1 MATSLAEIVKDPNYV
16 NANPETQRAIFE
28 KYAPLDPNYSNA
40 NSATQEAIRSKF
52 GITQP
57 KFTPRAATPE
67 QIPGVMPLAQTQ
79 EPSFFERVGAAPE
92 TAARMIYGGL
102 TGLAAAPIALGKE
115 ILTGTPKEQ
124 TARQIMELGS
134 DVPISPA
141 AQANLQT
148 IGNLMPNLPA
158 FIPAVGQAG
167 QVTQG
172 VNALA
177 ARATPAAQR
186 VSQTIQNALVRA
198 PEPQMAGGGAA
209 ETQAALLRAE
219 RAQRQNIPL
228 TKGEQLQS
236 LAQQQLEQDLLKS
249 NKPQLVAPLTNLKQ
263 QQQEAIGRQ
272 FQKLTEATGST
283 VADADPIYLRDV
295 GKLVDKPLMA
305 EYEKS
310 IKNYQTKYTAADN
323 AGETL
328 QEVPYKSLVDYIN
341 KQTPT
346 TRTSLA
352 PILQDTLEQLKIND
366 PNNTGSISIRA
377 LEDVYQNIG
386 KKAQPGTPNSNYGK
400 ELKNLID
407 QSTEGA
413 GGDLYK
419 EARAARRQFAK
430 EFEDVASVAKLV
442 GSKGEDRLVRLSNV
456 FDNVVLGSSKEDIQH
471 ITSLLKRAGPEG
483 EKAINELKGQ
493 TVQWLKGQATGV
505 NGVTKF
511 DSFRKAIDKL
521 EREDKLTEL
530 FGKAG
535 REQILDLR
543 DTVKD
548 ALVKQPGA
556 VNYSNTASAVMR
568 GLENMALRIPGAK
581 TVAELRQD
589 YRTKKQAKEAAT
601 FNALAPTNQNQL
613 VP

>member
-1 MATSLAEIVKDPNYV
+1 MATIEQLGKALVNADAAGDVEAAKMLAAEIKRLRVPSAADIPN
-16 NANPETQRAIFE
+16 AIPKP
-28 KYAPLDPNYSNA
+28 KY
-40 NSATQEAIRSKF
+40 
-52 GITQP
+52 
-57 KFTPRAATPE
+57 
-67 QIPGVMPLAQTQ
+67 Q
-79 EPSFFERVGAAPE
+79 EPSMADRLLGIPEAALSTITGAVAMPVGAIAG
-92 TAARMIYGGL
+92 ILGGRLGQGPNVKAMESVMEAGTYVPRTESGQEYLRSLGQL
-102 TGLAAAPIALGKE
+102 TSGI
-115 ILTGTPKEQ
+115 
-124 TARQIMELGS
+124 
-134 DVPISPA
+134 
-141 AQANLQT
+141 
-148 IGNLMPNLPA
+148 PA
-158 FIPAVGQAG
+158 FVPAVGQAG
-167 QVTQG
+167 QVAQG

-177 ARATPAAQR
+177 TRAAPAAQR
-186 VSQTIQNALVRA
+186 AVQTVQNALVRT
-198 PEPQMAGGGAA
+198 PEPQMGGGGAA
-209 ETQAALLRAE
+209 LTQEALLRAE
-219 RAQRQNIPL
+219 RAQRQGIPL
-228 TKGEQLQS
+228 TKGEQTQS

-272 FQKLTEATGST
+272 FQRLTEATGST

-310 IKNYQTKYTAADN
+310 IANYRSKYNAADN

-328 QEVPYKSLVDYIN
+328 QEVPYQSLKDYIN
-341 KQTPT
+341 KQTST

-366 PNNTGSISIRA
+366 PSGTGNISIRA

-419 EARAARRQFAK
+419 EARAARRQFSK
-430 EFEDVASVAKLV
+430 EFDDVKAVAKLV
-442 GSKGEDRLVRLSNV
+442 GSKGEDRLVRLSDV

-483 EKAINELKGQ
+483 EQAINELKGQ

-511 DSFRKAIDKL
+511 DSFRKAVDKL
-521 EREDKLTEL
+521 EKEDKLTEL
-530 FGKAG
+530 FGKDG

-548 ALVKQPGA
+548 AMVKQPGA
-556 VNYSNTASAVMR
+556 VNYSNTASALMR
-568 GLENMALRIPGAK
+568 GLENIALRVPGAK

-589 YRTKKQAKEAAT
+589 YKTKKQAKEAAT
-601 FNALAPTNQNQL
+601 FNALAPANQNKL

>member
-1 MATSLAEIVKDPNYV
+1 LGEVVMPAPWEAYQSSAGPWS
-16 NANPETQRAIFE
+16 
-28 KYAPLDPNYSNA
+28 KYQVAP
-40 NSATQEAIRSKF
+40 SAADIP
-52 GITQP
+52 GAVPQP
-57 KFTPRAATPE
+57 KY
-67 QIPGVMPLAQTQ
+67 Q
-79 EPSFFERVGAAPE
+79 EPSMADRLLGIPEAALSAITGAVAMPVGAIAG
-92 TAARMIYGGL
+92 ILGGRLGQGPNVKAMESVMEAGTYVPRTESGQEYLRSLGQL
-102 TGLAAAPIALGKE
+102 TSGI
-115 ILTGTPKEQ
+115 
-124 TARQIMELGS
+124 
-134 DVPISPA
+134 
-141 AQANLQT
+141 
-148 IGNLMPNLPA
+148 PA
-158 FIPAVGQAG
+158 FVPAVGQAG
-167 QVTQG
+167 QVAQG

-177 ARATPAAQR
+177 ARSAPAAQR
-186 VSQTIQNALVRA
+186 VAQTVQNALVRT

-209 ETQAALLRAE
+209 LTQEALMRAE
-219 RAQRQNIPL
+219 RAQRQGIPL
-228 TKGEQLQS
+228 TKGEQTQS

-272 FQKLTEATGST
+272 FQRLTEATGST

-310 IKNYQTKYTAADN
+310 IANYRSKYNAADN

-328 QEVPYKSLVDYIN
+328 QEVPYQSLKDYIN

-366 PNNTGSISIRA
+366 PNNTGNISIRA

-419 EARAARRQFAK
+419 EARAARRQFSK
-430 EFEDVASVAKLV
+430 EFDDVRAVAKLV
-442 GSKGEDRLVRLSNV
+442 GSKGEDRLVRLSDV

-483 EKAINELKGQ
+483 EQAINELKGQ

-511 DSFRKAIDKL
+511 DSFRKAVDKL
-521 EREDKLTEL
+521 EKEDKLTEL
-530 FGKAG
+530 FGKDG

-548 ALVKQPGA
+548 AMVKQPGA
-556 VNYSNTASAVMR
+556 INYSNTASALMR
-568 GLENMALRIPGAK
+568 GLENIALRVPGAK

-601 FNALAPTNQNQL
+601 FNALAPANQNKL

>member
-1 MATSLAEIVKDPNYV
+1 LLGIPEAALSTITGAVAMPVGAIAGILGGKLGQGPNVK
-16 NANPETQRAIFE
+16 A
-28 KYAPLDPNYSNA
+28 
-40 NSATQEAIRSKF
+40 
-52 GITQP
+52 
-57 KFTPRAATPE
+57 
-67 QIPGVMPLAQTQ
+67 M
-79 EPSFFERVGAAPE
+79 ERVMEAGTYVPRTE
-92 TAARMIYGGL
+92 SGQEYLRSLGQL
-102 TGLAAAPIALGKE
+102 TSGI
-115 ILTGTPKEQ
+115 
-124 TARQIMELGS
+124 
-134 DVPISPA
+134 
-141 AQANLQT
+141 
-148 IGNLMPNLPA
+148 PA
-158 FIPAVGQAG
+158 FLPAVGQAG
-167 QVTQG
+167 QIAQTA
-172 VNALA
+172 NALA
-177 ARATPAAQR
+177 ARAAPAAQR
-186 VSQTIQNALVRA
+186 AVQTVQNALIRT

-209 ETQAALLRAE
+209 LTQEALLRAE
-219 RAQRQNIPL
+219 RAQRQGIPL
-228 TKGEQLQS
+228 TKGEQTQS

-272 FQKLTEATGST
+272 FQRLTEATGST
-283 VADADPIYLRDV
+283 VADVDPIYLRDV

-310 IKNYQTKYTAADN
+310 IKNYQTKYKAADN

-328 QEVPYKSLVDYIN
+328 QEVSYQSLKDYID

-366 PNNTGSISIRA
+366 PKKTGNISIRA

-413 GGDLYK
+413 GGNLYK
-419 EARAARRQFAK
+419 EARAARRQFSK
-430 EFEDVASVAKLV
+430 EFDDVSAVAKLV
-442 GSKGEDRLVRLSNV
+442 GSKGEDRLVRLSDV

-471 ITSLLKRAGPEG
+471 INSLLKRAGPEG
-483 EKAINELKGQ
+483 EQAINELKGQ

-511 DSFRKAIDKL
+511 DSFRKAVDKL
-521 EREDKLTEL
+521 EKEDKLTEL
-530 FGKAG
+530 FGKDG

-548 ALVKQPGA
+548 AMVKQPGA
-556 VNYSNTASAVMR
+556 VNYSNTASALMR
-568 GLENMALRIPGAK
+568 GLENIALRVPGAK

-589 YRTKKQAKEAAT
+589 YKTKKQAKEAAT
-601 FNALAPTNQNQL
+601 FNALAPANQNKL

>member
-1 MATSLAEIVKDPNYV
+1 MATIEQLGKALINADAAGDVEAAKMLAAEIKRLRVPSAADIPG
-16 NANPETQRAIFE
+16 AI
-28 KYAPLDPNYSNA
+28 P
-40 NSATQEAIRSKF
+40 
-52 GITQP
+52 QP
-57 KFTPRAATPE
+57 KY
-67 QIPGVMPLAQTQ
+67 Q
-79 EPSFFERVGAAPE
+79 EPSMADRLLGIPEAALSTITGAVAMPVGAIAGIFGGRLGQGPNVKATERVMEAGTYVPRTE
-92 TAARMIYGGL
+92 SGQEYLRSLGQL
-102 TGLAAAPIALGKE
+102 TSGI
-115 ILTGTPKEQ
+115 
-124 TARQIMELGS
+124 
-134 DVPISPA
+134 
-141 AQANLQT
+141 
-148 IGNLMPNLPA
+148 PA
-158 FIPAVGQAG
+158 FVPAVGQAG
-167 QVTQG
+167 QIAQTT
-172 VNALA
+172 NALA

-186 VSQTIQNALVRA
+186 VAQTVQNALVRT
-198 PEPQMAGGGAA
+198 PEPQMGGGGAA
-209 ETQAALLRAE
+209 LTQEALLRAE
-219 RAQRQNIPL
+219 RAQRQGIPL
-228 TKGEQLQS
+228 TKGEQTQS

-272 FQKLTEATGST
+272 FQRLTEATGST
-283 VADADPIYLRDV
+283 VADVDPIYLRDV
-295 GKLVDKPLMA
+295 GKIVDAPLMA

-310 IKNYQTKYTAADN
+310 IANYRSKYNAADN

-328 QEVPYKSLVDYIN
+328 QEVPYQSLVDYIN

-366 PNNTGSISIRA
+366 PSGTGNISIRA

-386 KKAQPGTPNSNYGK
+386 KKAQPGTPNSTYGK
-400 ELKNLID
+400 DLKNLID
-407 QSTEGA
+407 QTTEGA

-419 EARAARRQFAK
+419 EARVARRQFAK
-430 EFEDVASVAKLV
+430 EFEDVAAVAKLV

-456 FDNVVLGSSKEDIQH
+456 FDNVVLGSSKEDVQH

-483 EKAINELKGQ
+483 QQAINELKGQ

-511 DSFRKAIDKL
+511 DNFRKAVDKL

-530 FGKAG
+530 FGKDG

-548 ALVKQPGA
+548 AMVKQPGA
-556 VNYSNTASAVMR
+556 VNYSNTASALMR
-568 GLENMALRIPGAK
+568 GLENIALRVPGAK

-589 YRTKKQAKEAAT
+589 YKTKKQAKEAAT
-601 FNALAPTNQNQL
+601 FNALAPANQNKL

>member
-1 MATSLAEIVKDPNYV
+1 MPSILEI
-16 NANPETQRAIFE
+16 RE
-28 KYAPLDPNYSNA
+28 KFPMYSDVPDVQLIDALHQKFYADIPKSDFYKQ
-40 NSATQEAIRSKF
+40 T
-52 GITQP
+52 GISGT
-57 KFTPRAATPE
+57 AS
-67 QIPGVMPLAQTQ
+67 QIPGTITLPPKP
-79 EPSFFERVGAAPE
+79 EPSFFERVGALPE
-92 TAARMIYGGL
+92 TAARVIYGGL
-102 TGLAAAPIALGKE
+102 TSMAAAPIALGKE
-115 ILTGTPKEQ
+115 MLTGTPKEQ
-124 TARQIMELGS
+124 TARQIMELGGN
-134 DVPISPA
+134 VPINPA
-141 AQANLQT
+141 TQANLQAV
-148 IGNLMPNLPA
+148 GNLMPNLPA
-158 FIPAVGQAG
+158 FVPAVGQAG
-167 QVTQG
+167 QIAQTA
-172 VNALA
+172 NALA
-177 ARATPAAQR
+177 ARAAPTAQR
-186 VSQTIQNALVRA
+186 AVQTVQNALVRT
-198 PEPQMAGGGAA
+198 PETQMGGGGAA
-209 ETQAALLRAE
+209 LTQEALLRAE
-219 RAQRQNIPL
+219 RAQRQGIPL
-228 TKGEQLQS
+228 TKGEQTQS

-272 FQKLTEATGST
+272 FQRLTEATGST
-283 VADADPIYLRDV
+283 VADVDPIYLRDV

-310 IKNYQTKYTAADN
+310 IKNYQTKYKAADN

-328 QEVPYKSLVDYIN
+328 QEVSYQSLKDYIN

-366 PNNTGSISIRA
+366 PNGTGNISIRA

-386 KKAQPGTPNSNYGK
+386 KKAQPGTPNSNYAK

-407 QSTEGA
+407 KSTEGA

-419 EARAARRQFAK
+419 EARAARRQFSK
-430 EFEDVASVAKLV
+430 EFDDVSAVAKLV
-442 GSKGEDRLVRLSNV
+442 GSKGEDRLVRLSDV
-456 FDNVVLGSSKEDIQH
+456 FDNVVLGSSKEDVQH

-483 EKAINELKGQ
+483 EQAINELKGQ

-511 DSFRKAIDKL
+511 DSFRKAVDKL
-521 EREDKLTEL
+521 EKEDKLTEL
-530 FGKAG
+530 FGKDG

-548 ALVKQPGA
+548 AMVKQPGA
-556 VNYSNTASAVMR
+556 VNYSNTASALMR
-568 GLENMALRIPGAK
+568 GLENIALRVPGAK

-589 YRTKKQAKEAAT
+589 YKTKKQAKEAAT
-601 FNALAPTNQNQL
+601 FNALAPTNQNKL

>member
-1 MATSLAEIVKDPNYV
+1 MPAPWEAYQSSSGPWS
-16 NANPETQRAIFE
+16 
-28 KYAPLDPNYSNA
+28 KYQVGPSPAD
-40 NSATQEAIRSKF
+40 
-52 GITQP
+52 
-57 KFTPRAATPE
+57 
-67 QIPGVMPLAQTQ
+67 IPGAVAQPQVQ

-102 TGLAAAPIALGKE
+102 TGLAAAPIGLGKE

-134 DVPISPA
+134 NVPISPA

-158 FIPAVGQAG
+158 FVPAVGQAG
-167 QVTQG
+167 QVAQS

-186 VSQTIQNALVRA
+186 VAQTVQNALVRA

-209 ETQAALLRAE
+209 LTQEALLRAE
-219 RAQRQNIPL
+219 RAQRQGIPL

-283 VADADPIYLRDV
+283 VADVDPIYLRDV
-295 GKLVDKPLMA
+295 GKIVDAPLMA
-305 EYEKS
+305 EYKKS
-310 IKNYQTKYTAADN
+310 IANYRSKYNAADN

-328 QEVPYKSLVDYIN
+328 QEVPYQSLKDYIDQ
-341 KQTPT
+341 QTPT

-366 PNNTGSISIRA
+366 PKNTGNISIRA

-386 KKAQPGTPNSNYGK
+386 KKSQPGTPNSTYGK
-400 ELKNLID
+400 DLKGLID
-407 QSTEGA
+407 QATEGA

-430 EFEDVASVAKLV
+430 EFEDVAAVAKLV

-456 FDNVVLGSSKEDIQH
+456 FDNVVLGSTKEDVQH

-483 EKAINELKGQ
+483 QQAINELKGQ

-505 NGVTKF
+505 NGITKF
-511 DSFRKAIDKL
+511 DNFRKAVDKL

-530 FGKAG
+530 FGKDG

-556 VNYSNTASAVMR
+556 VNYSNTASALMR
-568 GLENMALRIPGAK
+568 GLENIALRVPGAK

-613 VP
+613 AP

>member
-1 MATSLAEIVKDPNYV
+1 MATIEQLGKALVNADAAGDVEAAKMLAAEIKRMRVP
-16 NANPETQRAIFE
+16 
-28 KYAPLDPNYSNA
+28 
-40 NSATQEAIRSKF
+40 SAADIPSAVP
-52 GITQP
+52 QP
-57 KFTPRAATPE
+57 KY
-67 QIPGVMPLAQTQ
+67 Q
-79 EPSFFERVGAAPE
+79 EPSMADRLLGIPEAALSTITGAVAMPVGAIAG
-92 TAARMIYGGL
+92 ILGGRLGQGPNVKAMESVMEAGTYVPRTESGQEYLRSLGQL
-102 TGLAAAPIALGKE
+102 TSGI
-115 ILTGTPKEQ
+115 
-124 TARQIMELGS
+124 
-134 DVPISPA
+134 
-141 AQANLQT
+141 
-148 IGNLMPNLPA
+148 PA

-167 QVTQG
+167 QVAQG

-177 ARATPAAQR
+177 ARSAPAAQR
-186 VSQTIQNALVRA
+186 VAQTVQNALVRA
-198 PEPQMAGGGAA
+198 PEPQMSGGGAA
-209 ETQAALLRAE
+209 LTQEALLRAE
-219 RAQRQNIPL
+219 RAQRQGIPL
-228 TKGEQLQS
+228 TKGEQTQS

-272 FQKLTEATGST
+272 FQRLTEATGST

-310 IKNYQTKYTAADN
+310 IANYRSKYNAADN

-328 QEVPYKSLVDYIN
+328 QEVPYQSLKDYIN

-366 PNNTGSISIRA
+366 PNNTGNISIRA

-419 EARAARRQFAK
+419 EARAARRQFSK
-430 EFEDVASVAKLV
+430 EFDDVRAVAKLV
-442 GSKGEDRLVRLSNV
+442 GSKGEDRLVRLSDV

-483 EKAINELKGQ
+483 EQAINELKGQ

-511 DSFRKAIDKL
+511 DSFRKAVDKL
-521 EREDKLTEL
+521 EKEDKLTEL
-530 FGKAG
+530 FGKDG

-548 ALVKQPGA
+548 AMVKQLGA
-556 VNYSNTASAVMR
+556 VNYSNTASALMR
-568 GLENMALRIPGAK
+568 GLENIALRVPGAK

-601 FNALAPTNQNQL
+601 FNALAPTNQNKL

>member
-1 MATSLAEIVKDPNYV
+1 LGETIMAGPWEAYQSSAGPWSKYQVKPSVGPAD
-16 NANPETQRAIFE
+16 
-28 KYAPLDPNYSNA
+28 
-40 NSATQEAIRSKF
+40 
-52 GITQP
+52 
-57 KFTPRAATPE
+57 
-67 QIPGVMPLAQTQ
+67 IPGAIPQPTVE
-79 EPSFFERVGAAPE
+79 EPSFGARVAAIPE
-92 TAARMIYGGL
+92 TVARTIYGGL
-102 TGLAAAPIALGKE
+102 TGLIGAPIALGQE
-115 ILTGTPKEQ
+115 IITGTPKEQ
-124 TARQIMELGS
+124 TFGKFMALGGQ
-134 DVPISPA
+134 VPVSPG
-141 AQANLQT
+141 AQANLQSFGDLT
-148 IGNLMPNLPA
+148 SGLPA
-158 FIPAVGQAG
+158 FVPAIGQAG
-167 QVTQG
+167 QVAQG

-177 ARATPAAQR
+177 TRVSPTAQR
-186 VSQTIQNALVRA
+186 AVQTMQNALARA

-219 RAQRQNIPL
+219 RAQRQGIPL

-236 LAQQQLEQDLLKS
+236 LTQQQLEQDLLKS
-249 NKPQLVAPLTNLKQ
+249 SKPELVTPLTNLKQ

-272 FQKLTEATGST
+272 FQKLTEATGAT
-283 VADADPIYLRDV
+283 VADVDPVYLRDV
-295 GKLVDKPLMA
+295 GKIVDKPLMA
-305 EYEKS
+305 EYKKS
-310 IKNYQTKYTAADN
+310 IANYRSKYNDADN

-328 QEVPYKSLVDYIN
+328 QEVPYQSLVDYIN

-366 PNNTGSISIRA
+366 PKNTGNISIRA

-386 KKAQPGTPNSNYGK
+386 KKAQPGTPNSTYGK
-400 ELKNLID
+400 DLKNLID
-407 QSTEGA
+407 QATEGA

-456 FDNVVLGSSKEDIQH
+456 FDNVVLGSTKEDVQH
-471 ITSLLKRAGPEG
+471 ITGLLKRAGEDG
-483 EKAINELKGQ
+483 QQAINELKGQ
-493 TVQWLKGQATGV
+493 TIQWLKGQATGV
-505 NGVTKF
+505 NGITKF
-511 DSFRKAIDKL
+511 DNFRKAVDKL

-556 VNYSNTASAVMR
+556 VNYSNTANAVMR

-589 YRTKKQAKEAAT
+589 YITKKQAKEAAN
-601 FNALAPTNQNQL
+601 FNALSQGNQNKL
-613 VP
+613 RP

>member
-1 MATSLAEIVKDPNYV
+1 MATIEQLGKALINADAAGDVEAAKMLAAEIKRLRVP
-16 NANPETQRAIFE
+16 
-28 KYAPLDPNYSNA
+28 
-40 NSATQEAIRSKF
+40 SAADIP
-52 GITQP
+52 GAVPQP
-57 KFTPRAATPE
+57 KY
-67 QIPGVMPLAQTQ
+67 Q
-79 EPSFFERVGAAPE
+79 EPSMADRLLGIPEAGLSALTGAVAMPVGAIAGILGGKLGQGPNVKAMERVMEAGTYVPRTE
-92 TAARMIYGGL
+92 SGQEYLRSLGQL
-102 TGLAAAPIALGKE
+102 TSGI
-115 ILTGTPKEQ
+115 
-124 TARQIMELGS
+124 
-134 DVPISPA
+134 
-141 AQANLQT
+141 
-148 IGNLMPNLPA
+148 PA
-158 FIPAVGQAG
+158 FVPAVGQAG
-167 QVTQG
+167 QVAQG

-186 VSQTIQNALVRA
+186 VAQTVQNALVRA

-209 ETQAALLRAE
+209 LTQEALLRAE
-219 RAQRQNIPL
+219 RAQRQGIPL
-228 TKGEQLQS
+228 TKGEQTQS

-272 FQKLTEATGST
+272 FQRLTEATGST
-283 VADADPIYLRDV
+283 VADVDPIYLRDV
-295 GKLVDKPLMA
+295 GKIVDAPLMA

-310 IKNYQTKYTAADN
+310 IANYRSKYNAADN

-328 QEVPYKSLVDYIN
+328 QEVPYQSLVDYIN

-366 PNNTGSISIRA
+366 PNGTGNISIRA

-386 KKAQPGTPNSNYGK
+386 KKAQPGTPNSTYGK
-400 ELKNLID
+400 DLKGLID
-407 QSTEGA
+407 QTTEGA

-419 EARAARRQFAK
+419 EARLARRQFAK
-430 EFEDVASVAKLV
+430 EFEDVAAVAKLV

-456 FDNVVLGSSKEDIQH
+456 FDNVVLGSSKEDVQH

-483 EKAINELKGQ
+483 QQAINELKGQ

-511 DSFRKAIDKL
+511 DNFRKAVDKL

-530 FGKAG
+530 FGKDG

-548 ALVKQPGA
+548 AMVKQPGA
-556 VNYSNTASAVMR
+556 VNYSNTASALMR
-568 GLENMALRIPGAK
+568 GLENIALRVPGAK

-601 FNALAPTNQNQL
+601 FNALAPTNQNKL

>member
-1 MATSLAEIVKDPNYV
+1 MATLEQLGMALV
-16 NANPETQRAIFE
+16 NADA
-28 KYAPLDPNYSNA
+28 AGDV
-40 NSATQEAIRSKF
+40 EAAKMLASEIKRM
-52 GITQP
+52 QAAP
-57 KFTPRAATPE
+57 KFTSRAATPE
-67 QIPGVMPLAQTQ
+67 QIPGVMPLTQAQ

-134 DVPISPA
+134 GVPISPA

-158 FIPAVGQAG
+158 FIPAVGQSS
-167 QVTQG
+167 QVAQG

-177 ARATPAAQR
+177 ARSVPAAQR
-186 VSQTIQNALVRA
+186 AVQTVQNALVRA
-198 PEPQMAGGGAA
+198 PKPQMAGGGAA
-209 ETQAALLRAE
+209 LTQEALLRAE
-219 RAQRQNIPL
+219 RAQRQGIPL
-228 TKGEQLQS
+228 TKGEQLQD

-249 NKPQLVAPLTNLKQ
+249 NKPPLVAPLTNLKQ

-283 VADADPIYLRDV
+283 VADVDPIYLRDV
-295 GKLVDKPLMA
+295 GKIVDKPLMA

-310 IKNYQTKYTAADN
+310 IANYGSKYKAADN

-328 QEVPYKSLVDYIN
+328 QEVPYQSLVEYIN

-386 KKAQPGTPNSNYGK
+386 KKAQPGTPNSTYGK
-400 ELKNLID
+400 DLKNLID
-407 QSTEGA
+407 QATEGA

-442 GSKGEDRLVRLSNV
+442 GSKGEDRIVWLSDV
-456 FDNVVLGSSKEDIQH
+456 FDRVVLGSSKEDIQH

-483 EKAINELKGQ
+483 EQAINELKGQ

-556 VNYSNTASAVMR
+556 VNYSNTASAMMR

>member
-1 MATSLAEIVKDPNYV
+1 MPAPWEAYQSSVGPWS
-16 NANPETQRAIFE
+16 
-28 KYAPLDPNYSNA
+28 KYQVSPSPAD
-40 NSATQEAIRSKF
+40 
-52 GITQP
+52 
-57 KFTPRAATPE
+57 
-67 QIPGVMPLAQTQ
+67 IPGSIPQPDVVQ
-79 EPSFFERVGAAPE
+79 EPSFFERIGAAPE

-102 TGLAAAPIALGKE
+102 TGIAAAPIGLGKE

-134 DVPISPA
+134 NVPISPA

-158 FIPAVGQAG
+158 FVPAVGQAG
-167 QVTQG
+167 QVAQG
-172 VNALA
+172 VNALT

-186 VSQTIQNALVRA
+186 VAQTVQNALVRT
-198 PEPQMAGGGAA
+198 PESQMSGGGAA
-209 ETQAALLRAE
+209 LTQEALLRAE
-219 RAQRQNIPL
+219 RAQRQGIPL

-283 VADADPIYLRDV
+283 VADVDPIYLRDV
-295 GKLVDKPLMA
+295 GKIVDAPLMA
-305 EYEKS
+305 EYKKS
-310 IKNYQTKYTAADN
+310 IANYRSKYNAADN

-328 QEVPYKSLVDYIN
+328 QEVPYQSLKDYIN
-341 KQTPT
+341 QQTPT

-366 PNNTGSISIRA
+366 PNNTGNISIRA

-386 KKAQPGTPNSNYGK
+386 KKAQPGTPNSTYGK
-400 ELKNLID
+400 DLKNLID
-407 QSTEGA
+407 QTTEGA
-413 GGDLYK
+413 GGDLYR
-419 EARAARRQFAK
+419 EARTARRQFAK

-442 GSKGEDRLVRLSNV
+442 GSKGEDRLVRLSDI
-456 FDNVVLGSSKEDIQH
+456 FDNVVLGSSKEDVQH

-483 EKAINELKGQ
+483 QQAINELKGQ

-505 NGVTKF
+505 NGITKF
-511 DSFRKAIDKL
+511 DNFRKAVDKL
-521 EREDKLTEL
+521 EKEDKLTEL
-530 FGKAG
+530 FGKDG

-548 ALVKQPGA
+548 AMVKQPGA
-556 VNYSNTASAVMR
+556 VNYSNTASALMR
-568 GLENMALRIPGAK
+568 GLENIALRVPGAK

-601 FNALAPTNQNQL
+601 FNALAPANQNKL
-613 VP
+613 AP

>member
-1 MATSLAEIVKDPNYV
+1 MPAPWEAYQSSAGPWS
-16 NANPETQRAIFE
+16 
-28 KYAPLDPNYSNA
+28 KYQVAP
-40 NSATQEAIRSKF
+40 SAADIP
-52 GITQP
+52 GAVPQP
-57 KFTPRAATPE
+57 KY
-67 QIPGVMPLAQTQ
+67 Q
-79 EPSFFERVGAAPE
+79 EPSMADRLLGIPEAALSTITGAVAMPVGAIAGIFGGRLGQGPNVKATERVMEAGTYVPRTE
-92 TAARMIYGGL
+92 SGQEYLRSLGQL
-102 TGLAAAPIALGKE
+102 TSGI
-115 ILTGTPKEQ
+115 
-124 TARQIMELGS
+124 
-134 DVPISPA
+134 
-141 AQANLQT
+141 
-148 IGNLMPNLPA
+148 PA
-158 FIPAVGQAG
+158 FVPAIGQAG
-167 QVTQG
+167 QVAQG
-172 VNALA
+172 FNALA
-177 ARATPAAQR
+177 TRATPAAQR
-186 VSQTIQNALVRA
+186 VAQTVQNALVRT
-198 PEPQMAGGGAA
+198 PEPQMGGGGAA
-209 ETQAALLRAE
+209 LTQEALLRAE
-219 RAQRQNIPL
+219 RAQRQGIPL

-272 FQKLTEATGST
+272 FQRLTEATGST
-283 VADADPIYLRDV
+283 VADVDPIYLRDV
-295 GKLVDKPLMA
+295 GKIVDAPLMA

-310 IKNYQTKYTAADN
+310 IANYRSKYNAADN

-328 QEVPYKSLVDYIN
+328 QEVPYQSLVDYIE

-366 PNNTGSISIRA
+366 PNNTGNISIRA

-386 KKAQPGTPNSNYGK
+386 KKAQPGTPNSTYGK
-400 ELKNLID
+400 DLKGLID
-407 QSTEGA
+407 ETTEGA

-430 EFEDVASVAKLV
+430 EFEDVAAVAKLV

-456 FDNVVLGSSKEDIQH
+456 FDNVVLGSSKEDVQH

-483 EKAINELKGQ
+483 QQAINELKGQ

-511 DSFRKAIDKL
+511 DNFRKAVDKL

-530 FGKAG
+530 FGKDG

-548 ALVKQPGA
+548 AMVKQPGA
-556 VNYSNTASAVMR
+556 VNYSNTASALMR
-568 GLENMALRIPGAK
+568 GLENIALRVPGAK

-589 YRTKKQAKEAAT
+589 YKTKKQAKEAAT
-601 FNALAPTNQNQL
+601 FNALAPANQNKL

>member
-1 MATSLAEIVKDPNYV
+1 MATIEQLGKALVNADAAGDVEAAKMLAAEIKRLRVP
-16 NANPETQRAIFE
+16 
-28 KYAPLDPNYSNA
+28 
-40 NSATQEAIRSKF
+40 SAADIP
-52 GITQP
+52 GAVPQP
-57 KFTPRAATPE
+57 KY
-67 QIPGVMPLAQTQ
+67 Q
-79 EPSFFERVGAAPE
+79 EPSMADRLLGIPEAALSTITGAVAMPVGAIAGIFGGRLGQGPNVKATERVMEAGTYVPRTE
-92 TAARMIYGGL
+92 SGQEYLRSLGQL
-102 TGLAAAPIALGKE
+102 TSGI
-115 ILTGTPKEQ
+115 
-124 TARQIMELGS
+124 
-134 DVPISPA
+134 
-141 AQANLQT
+141 
-148 IGNLMPNLPA
+148 PA
-158 FIPAVGQAG
+158 FVPAVGQAG
-167 QVTQG
+167 QVAQG

-177 ARATPAAQR
+177 TRAAPAAQR
-186 VSQTIQNALVRA
+186 VSQTVQNALVRT
-198 PEPQMAGGGAA
+198 PEPQMGGGGAA
-209 ETQAALLRAE
+209 ETRAAMLRQE
-219 RAQRQNIPL
+219 RAQRQGIPL
-228 TKGEQLQS
+228 SKGEQLQD
-236 LAQQQLEQDLLKS
+236 LAQQQAEQDLIKS
-249 NKPQLVAPLTNLKQ
+249 GKPELVVPLTNLKQ
-263 QQQEAIGRQ
+263 RQQEAIGRQ
-272 FQKLTEATGST
+272 FQRLTEATGST

-310 IKNYQTKYTAADN
+310 IANYRSKYNAADN

-328 QEVPYKSLVDYIN
+328 QEVPYQSLKDYIN

-366 PNNTGSISIRA
+366 PNNTGNISIRA

-419 EARAARRQFAK
+419 EARAARRQFSK
-430 EFEDVASVAKLV
+430 EFDDVRAVAKLV
-442 GSKGEDRLVRLSNV
+442 GSKGEDRLVRLSDV

-483 EKAINELKGQ
+483 QQAINELKGQ

-511 DSFRKAIDKL
+511 DSFRKAVDKL
-521 EREDKLTEL
+521 EKEDKLTEL
-530 FGKAG
+530 FGKDG

-548 ALVKQPGA
+548 AMVKQPGA
-556 VNYSNTASAVMR
+556 VNYSNTASALMR
-568 GLENMALRIPGAK
+568 GLENIALRVPGAK

-589 YRTKKQAKEAAT
+589 YKTKKQAKEAAT
-601 FNALAPTNQNQL
+601 FNALAPANQNKL
-613 VP
+613 AP

>member
-1 MATSLAEIVKDPNYV
+1 MPAPWEAYQSSAGPWS
-16 NANPETQRAIFE
+16 
-28 KYAPLDPNYSNA
+28 KYQVAP
-40 NSATQEAIRSKF
+40 SAADIP
-52 GITQP
+52 GAVPQP
-57 KFTPRAATPE
+57 KY
-67 QIPGVMPLAQTQ
+67 Q
-79 EPSFFERVGAAPE
+79 EPSMADRLLGIPEAALSAITGAVAMPVGAIAG
-92 TAARMIYGGL
+92 ILGGRLGQGPNVKAMESVMEAGTYVPRTESGQEYLRSLGQL
-102 TGLAAAPIALGKE
+102 TSGI
-115 ILTGTPKEQ
+115 
-124 TARQIMELGS
+124 
-134 DVPISPA
+134 
-141 AQANLQT
+141 
-148 IGNLMPNLPA
+148 PA
-158 FIPAVGQAG
+158 FVPAVGQAG
-167 QVTQG
+167 QVAQG

-177 ARATPAAQR
+177 ARSAPAAQR
-186 VSQTIQNALVRA
+186 VAQTVQNALVRT

-209 ETQAALLRAE
+209 LTQEALMRAE
-219 RAQRQNIPL
+219 RAQRQGIPL
-228 TKGEQLQS
+228 TKGEQTQS

-272 FQKLTEATGST
+272 FQRLTEATGST

-310 IKNYQTKYTAADN
+310 IANYRSKYNAADN

-328 QEVPYKSLVDYIN
+328 QEVPYQSLKDYIN

-366 PNNTGSISIRA
+366 PNNTGNISIRA

-419 EARAARRQFAK
+419 EARAARRQFSK
-430 EFEDVASVAKLV
+430 EFDDVRAVAKLV
-442 GSKGEDRLVRLSNV
+442 GSKGEDRLVRLSDV

-483 EKAINELKGQ
+483 EQAINELKGQ

-511 DSFRKAIDKL
+511 DSFRKAVDKL
-521 EREDKLTEL
+521 EKEDKLTEL
-530 FGKAG
+530 FGKDG

-548 ALVKQPGA
+548 AMVKQPGA
-556 VNYSNTASAVMR
+556 INYSNTASALMR
-568 GLENMALRIPGAK
+568 GLENIALRVPGAK

-601 FNALAPTNQNQL
+601 FNALAPANQNKL

>member
-1 MATSLAEIVKDPNYV
+1 MAENPFAQFVKQPNPFAQFV
-16 NANPETQRAIFE
+16 
-28 KYAPLDPNYSNA
+28 K
-40 NSATQEAIRSKF
+40 
-52 GITQP
+52 P
-57 KFTPRAATPE
+57 KATPAD
-67 QIPGVMPLAQTQ
+67 IPGAVEQPALAQ
-79 EPSFFERVGAAPE
+79 EPSMADRLLGIPEAALSTITGAVAMPVGAIAGILGGRLGQGPNVKATERVMEAGTYVPRTE
-92 TAARMIYGGL
+92 SGQEYLRSLGQL
-102 TGLAAAPIALGKE
+102 TSGI
-115 ILTGTPKEQ
+115 
-124 TARQIMELGS
+124 
-134 DVPISPA
+134 
-141 AQANLQT
+141 
-148 IGNLMPNLPA
+148 PA
-158 FIPAVGQAG
+158 FVPAVGQAG
-167 QVTQG
+167 QVAQG

-177 ARATPAAQR
+177 TRAAPAAQR
-186 VSQTIQNALVRA
+186 AVQTVQNALVRT
-198 PEPQMAGGGAA
+198 PEPQMGGGGAA
-209 ETQAALLRAE
+209 LTQEALLRAE
-219 RAQRQNIPL
+219 RAQRQGIPL

-283 VADADPIYLRDV
+283 VADVDPIYLRDV

-310 IKNYQTKYTAADN
+310 IKNYQTKYKAADN

-328 QEVPYKSLVDYIN
+328 QEVPYQSLKDYIN

-366 PNNTGSISIRA
+366 PNNTGNISIRA

-419 EARAARRQFAK
+419 EARAARRQFSK
-430 EFEDVASVAKLV
+430 EFDDVKAVAKLV
-442 GSKGEDRLVRLSNV
+442 GSKGEDRLVRLSDI
-456 FDNVVLGSSKEDIQH
+456 FDNVVLGSSKEDVQH

-483 EKAINELKGQ
+483 QQAINELKGQ

-511 DSFRKAIDKL
+511 DSFRKAVDKL
-521 EREDKLTEL
+521 EKEDKLTEL
-530 FGKAG
+530 FGKDG

-548 ALVKQPGA
+548 AMVKQPGA
-556 VNYSNTASAVMR
+556 VNYSNTASALMR
-568 GLENMALRIPGAK
+568 GLENIALRVPGAK

-589 YRTKKQAKEAAT
+589 YKTKKQAKEAAT
-601 FNALAPTNQNQL
+601 FNALAPANQNKL

>member
-1 MATSLAEIVKDPNYV
+1 MATIEQLGKALVNADAAGDVEAAKMLAAEIKRMRVP
-16 NANPETQRAIFE
+16 
-28 KYAPLDPNYSNA
+28 
-40 NSATQEAIRSKF
+40 SAAEIPGAVS
-52 GITQP
+52 QP
-57 KFTPRAATPE
+57 KY
-67 QIPGVMPLAQTQ
+67 Q
-79 EPSFFERVGAAPE
+79 EPSIADRLLGIPEAGLSALTGAVAMPVGAIAGILGGRLGQGPNVKAMERVMEVGTYVPRTE
-92 TAARMIYGGL
+92 SGQEYLRSLGQL
-102 TGLAAAPIALGKE
+102 TSGI
-115 ILTGTPKEQ
+115 
-124 TARQIMELGS
+124 
-134 DVPISPA
+134 
-141 AQANLQT
+141 
-148 IGNLMPNLPA
+148 PA
-158 FIPAVGQAG
+158 FVPAIGQAG
-167 QVTQG
+167 QVAQS

-177 ARATPAAQR
+177 AQATPAAQR
-186 VSQTIQNALVRA
+186 AVQTVQNALVRT

-209 ETQAALLRAE
+209 LTQEALLRAE
-219 RAQRQNIPL
+219 RAQRQGIPL
-228 TKGEQLQS
+228 TKGEQTQS

-272 FQKLTEATGST
+272 FQRLTEATGST
-283 VADADPIYLRDV
+283 VADVDPIYLRDV
-295 GKLVDKPLMA
+295 GKIVDAPLMA
-305 EYEKS
+305 EYQKS
-310 IKNYQTKYTAADN
+310 INNYRSKYNAADN

-328 QEVPYKSLVDYIN
+328 QEVPYQSLVDYIN
-341 KQTPT
+341 QQTPT

-352 PILQDTLEQLKIND
+352 PILQDTLEQLRIND
-366 PNNTGSISIRA
+366 PDGTGNISIRA

-386 KKAQPGTPNSNYGK
+386 KKAQPGTPNSTYGK
-400 ELKNLID
+400 DLKGLID
-407 QSTEGA
+407 ETTEGA

-430 EFEDVASVAKLV
+430 EFEDVAAVAKLV
-442 GSKGEDRLVRLSNV
+442 GSKGEDRLVRLSSV
-456 FDNVVLGSSKEDIQH
+456 FDNVVLGSSKEDVQH

-483 EKAINELKGQ
+483 QQAINELKGQ

-511 DSFRKAIDKL
+511 DNFRKAVDKL

-530 FGKAG
+530 FGKDG

-548 ALVKQPGA
+548 AMVKQPGA
-556 VNYSNTASAVMR
+556 VNYSNTASALMR
-568 GLENMALRIPGAK
+568 GLENIALRVPGAK

-601 FNALAPTNQNQL
+601 FNALAPTNQNKL

>member
-1 MATSLAEIVKDPNYV
+1 MATIEQLGKALINADAAGDVEAAKMLAAEIKRMRVP
-16 NANPETQRAIFE
+16 
-28 KYAPLDPNYSNA
+28 
-40 NSATQEAIRSKF
+40 SAADIP
-52 GITQP
+52 GAVPQP
-57 KFTPRAATPE
+57 KY
-67 QIPGVMPLAQTQ
+67 Q
-79 EPSFFERVGAAPE
+79 EPSMADRLLGIPEAALSTITGAAAMPVGAIAG
-92 TAARMIYGGL
+92 ILGGKLGQGPNVKAMENVMEAGTYVPRTESGQQYLRSLGQL
-102 TGLAAAPIALGKE
+102 TSGI
-115 ILTGTPKEQ
+115 
-124 TARQIMELGS
+124 
-134 DVPISPA
+134 
-141 AQANLQT
+141 
-148 IGNLMPNLPA
+148 PA
-158 FIPAVGQAG
+158 FVPAVGQAG
-167 QVTQG
+167 QVAQG

-177 ARATPAAQR
+177 ARAAPAAQR
-186 VSQTIQNALVRA
+186 VAQTVQNALVRT
-198 PEPQMAGGGAA
+198 PEPQMSGGGAA
-209 ETQAALLRAE
+209 LTQEALLRAE
-219 RAQRQNIPL
+219 RAQRQGIPL
-228 TKGEQLQS
+228 TKGEQTQS

-249 NKPQLVAPLTNLKQ
+249 NKPQLVAPLINLKQ

-272 FQKLTEATGST
+272 FQRLTEATGST
-283 VADADPIYLRDV
+283 VADVDPIYLRDV
-295 GKLVDKPLMA
+295 GKIVDAPLMA

-310 IKNYQTKYTAADN
+310 IANYRSKYNAADN

-328 QEVPYKSLVDYIN
+328 QEVPYQSLVDYIN

-352 PILQDTLEQLKIND
+352 PILQDTFEQLKIND
-366 PNNTGSISIRA
+366 PNGTGNISIRA

-386 KKAQPGTPNSNYGK
+386 KKAQPGTPNSTYGK
-400 ELKNLID
+400 DLKNLID
-407 QSTEGA
+407 QTTEGA

-430 EFEDVASVAKLV
+430 EFEDVAAVAKLV

-456 FDNVVLGSSKEDIQH
+456 FDNVVLGSSKEDVQH

-483 EKAINELKGQ
+483 QQAINELKGQ

-511 DSFRKAIDKL
+511 DNFRKAVDKL

-530 FGKAG
+530 FGKDG

-548 ALVKQPGA
+548 AMVKQPGA
-556 VNYSNTASAVMR
+556 VNYSNTASALMR
-568 GLENMALRIPGAK
+568 GLENIALRVPGAK

-601 FNALAPTNQNQL
+601 FNALAPTNQNKL

>member
-1 MATSLAEIVKDPNYV
+1 MPLPAGFVLDK
-16 NANPETQRAIFE
+16 
-28 KYAPLDPNYSNA
+28 APAMKLPPGFQLD
-40 NSATQEAIRSKF
+40 
-52 GITQP
+52 
-57 KFTPRAATPE
+57 ATPE
-67 QIPGVMPLAQTQ
+67 QIPGVMPLTQAQ

-141 AQANLQT
+141 AQANLQSLGALT
-148 IGNLMPNLPA
+148 SGLPA
-158 FIPAVGQAG
+158 FVPAIGQAG
-167 QVTQG
+167 QVAQG

-177 ARATPAAQR
+177 ARAAPAAQR
-186 VSQTIQNALVRA
+186 VSQTVQNALVRA

-209 ETQAALLRAE
+209 LTQEALLRAE
-219 RAQRQNIPL
+219 RAQRQGIPL

-283 VADADPIYLRDV
+283 VADVDPIYLRDV
-295 GKLVDKPLMA
+295 GKIVDKPLMA

-310 IKNYQTKYTAADN
+310 IANYRSKYNAADK

-328 QEVPYKSLVDYIN
+328 QEVPYQSLVDYIN

-386 KKAQPGTPNSNYGK
+386 KKAQPGTPNSTYGK
-400 ELKNLID
+400 DLKNLID

-483 EKAINELKGQ
+483 EQAINELKGQ

-511 DSFRKAIDKL
+511 DSFRKAVDKL
-521 EREDKLTEL
+521 EKEDKLTEL

-556 VNYSNTASAVMR
+556 VNYSNTAGAVMR

-589 YRTKKQAKEAAT
+589 YRTKKQAKEAAN